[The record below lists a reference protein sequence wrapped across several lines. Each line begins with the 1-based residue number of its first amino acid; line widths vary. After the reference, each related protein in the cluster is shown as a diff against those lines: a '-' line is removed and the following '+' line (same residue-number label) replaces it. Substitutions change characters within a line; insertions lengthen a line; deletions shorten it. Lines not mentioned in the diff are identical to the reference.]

1 MHSPEI
7 IDELEQTKLQL
18 QEAHSREEQARKAAE
33 RNREELTESNAQ
45 LEEQSILANQ
55 MTERAESATIA
66 KSEFLARMSREIRT
80 PISGVI
86 DLAGLLL
93 DTDLNEEQQGYT
105 ETVQSSAVALLGLI
119 RDILDFSKIE
129 SGKLEMETVDFDLLN
144 LLDNFAR

>member
-86 DLAGLLL
+86 EPGGLVAGYRSERGTTGLHR
-93 DTDLNEEQQGYT
+93 DGTVQRCRAFGAYQGY
-105 ETVQSSAVALLGLI
+105 S
-119 RDILDFSKIE
+119 
-129 SGKLEMETVDFDLLN
+129 
-144 LLDNFAR
+144 